1 MTEKC
6 VRPCRIDFEGLQ
18 ALVYLARLCWP
29 SWQPF
34 AVAGLQSPAVT
45 CWQSLACSERQMR
58 VWRRGSMWWSSA
70 FEEFELKSETGWTL
84 RTLTTCSNRSSGEN
98 TCRCLIRRLSNH
110 RTVLNTAKASN
121 IFDHLLSLAKLKVSN
136 GFNAIVCGKPP
147 CLLQTKAHRLSETLA
162 ARYELRRTLLR
173 TPLRTLFKHFEH
185 L

>member
-1 MTEKC
+1 MLGRAESISKAFRLLFTWPDC
-6 VRPCRIDFEGLQ
+6 VGHLGSRL
-18 ALVYLARLCWP
+18 LLLACSHL
-29 SWQPF
+29 
-34 AVAGLQSPAVT
+34 
-45 CWQSLACSERQMR
+45 QSLACSERQMR